1 MPIPDSV
8 IPAEKETEEQAAAS
22 ARYRAVTDAC
32 NALLRKQQTCS
43 NCCHKCE
50 IKCAELQAWLDVG
63 EN

>member
-8 IPAEKETEEQAAAS
+8 MPAEKETEEQAATS
-22 ARYRAVTDAC
+22 AKYRAVTDAC

-43 NCCHKCE
+43 NCCYKCE
-50 IKCAELQAWLDVG
+50 TKCEELQAWLSVG

>member
-32 NALLRKQQTCS
+32 NALLRKQMTCTKT
-43 NCCHKCE
+43 CAWCAEKCQ
-50 IKCAELQAWLDVG
+50 ELQAWLDV
-63 EN
+63 ET